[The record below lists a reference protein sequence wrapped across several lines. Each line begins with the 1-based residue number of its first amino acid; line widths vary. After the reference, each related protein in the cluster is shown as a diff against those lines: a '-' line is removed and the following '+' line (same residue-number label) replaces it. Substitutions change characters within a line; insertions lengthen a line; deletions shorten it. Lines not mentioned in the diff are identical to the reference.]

1 MNSCCNR
8 ILNYLFRCCCICIN
22 LRKFCS
28 DTYSIFFKNMALYID
43 PMELSS
49 VYDSVT
55 YTFTKYNKKI
65 KYDETRYVFFYKIH
79 KVDCLKMKFYNYGYY
94 YCVTNLPISESKVI
108 ENNELAY
115 PPDTIEY
122 FKLTM
127 KPEDLNEKEYTLEIH
142 DKIVGSLSEKFIGS
156 ILSFATKEIQ
166 LEILLYYYL
175 QNHLNN
181 KDKIINAVIK
191 LELDDV
197 EKEICISETLENIYS
212 KLES

>member
-1 MNSCCNR
+1 MKSCCNR
-8 ILNYLFRCCCICIN
+8 ILNYLSRCFCICIN

-28 DTYSIFFKNMALYID
+28 DTYSIFFKNIALYID

-79 KVDCLKMKFYNYGYY
+79 KVDCLKMKIYNYGYY
-94 YCVTNLPISESKVI
+94 YCITNLPLSESKLI

-127 KPEDLNEKEYTLEIH
+127 KPDNLNEKEYVLEIH
-142 DKIVGSLSEKFIGS
+142 DKIVGTLSEKFIGS

-175 QNHLNN
+175 QNYLNN
-181 KDKIINAVIK
+181 GDKIINAVIK
-191 LELDDV
+191 LELDDT
-197 EKEICISETLENIYS
+197 EKEICISETLETIYS